1 MTIKKEDIQPII
13 DTAKKIIYDGAID
26 IIKDISNNIKALNED
41 DLKRAQNHQETT
53 VDEHNMSSSIKW
65 IKEHFPKEVA
75 SGACITR
82 DVNLKGDGFI
92 IHHNFLDKENNPMIG
107 SEYPTLV
114 VNTKSLS
121 EDIRSQ
127 FGNKDM
133 IIIR

>member
-1 MTIKKEDIQPII
+1 M
-13 DTAKKIIYDGAID
+13 A
-26 IIKDISNNIKALNED
+26 
-41 DLKRAQNHQETT
+41 
-53 VDEHNMSSSIKW
+53 SSIKW
-65 IKEHFPKEVA
+65 IKEHFPKGVA

-82 DVNLKGDGFI
+82 EINQQENGFTL
-92 IHHNFLDKENNPMIG
+92 HHNFLDKENNPMIG

-114 VNTKSLS
+114 VNTKLLS